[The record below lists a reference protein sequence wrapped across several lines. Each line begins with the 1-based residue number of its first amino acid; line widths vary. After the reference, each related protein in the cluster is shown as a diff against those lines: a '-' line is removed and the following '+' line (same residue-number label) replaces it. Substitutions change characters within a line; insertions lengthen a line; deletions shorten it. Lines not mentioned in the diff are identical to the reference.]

1 MRLLDRFRQWM
12 VGRYGSDQLNMTLL
26 VVYLIFSIITSATGW
41 FLTLLLSYASILMIF
56 YRMFSKNIS
65 KRYAENQKFLQLV
78 APITKRIGKGRT
90 GYQGNPYQNNPYQ
103 TNRTEKRRKP
113 KTDKDHKIFQCGKC
127 GQMIRV
133 PKGKGKI
140 AIKCPRC
147 GQEFVKR
154 T

>member
-12 VGRYGSDQLNMTLL
+12 VGRYGTDQLNTTLL
-26 VVYLIFSIITSATGW
+26 VVYLIFSLVTSATG
-41 FLTLLLSYASILMIF
+41 FLPTLFLSYASLILIF
-56 YRMFSKNIS
+56 YRMFSRNIS
-65 KRYAENQKFLQLV
+65 KRYEENQKFLQMV
-78 APITKRIGKGRT
+78 APITKRIGSKRSGRN
-90 GYQGNPYQNNPYQ
+90 GYQNNPYQ
-103 TNRTEKRRKP
+103 SYSNTTRRKP

-140 AIKCPRC
+140 AITCPRC